1 MAKEIEVIERRQVP
15 ENLEASMAK
24 IIEVLGNGGEVM
36 EKFARLLDAVQ
47 RSEIL
52 TFLTALLENW
62 DRVMK
67 VITEE
72 LTDERMA
79 RFIRNALSVFA
90 IVSSVDTDRLMKAVS
105 KMAGGDGSAPA
116 RSGGDLAHNLSSL
129 INLLS
134 DPEVSAGLTK
144 VLRLI
149 GSI

>member
-105 KMAGGDGSAPA
+105 KMAGDGSAPA

>member
-24 IIEVLGNGGEVM
+24 IIEVLGNGEVM

-105 KMAGGDGSAPA
+105 KMAGDGSAPA
-116 RSGGDLAHNLSSL
+116 RSGDLAHNLSSL